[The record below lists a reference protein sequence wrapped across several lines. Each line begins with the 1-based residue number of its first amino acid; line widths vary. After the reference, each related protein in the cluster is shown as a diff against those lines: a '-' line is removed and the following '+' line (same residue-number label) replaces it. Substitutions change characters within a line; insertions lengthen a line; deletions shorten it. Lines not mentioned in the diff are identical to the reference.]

1 MKEMLIK
8 RLGNLLTIKSLVT
21 MIMLILFCILALK
34 GVTNE
39 QVNNIFLMI
48 ISFYFGTQTQRKKVD
63 EWNLEQSIQK
73 K

>member
-21 MIMLILFCILALK
+21 LILLMVFCFLAVK

-48 ISFYFGTQTQRKKVD
+48 VSFYFGTQTSKV
-63 EWNLEQSIQK
+63 E
-73 K
+73 

>member
-48 ISFYFGTQTQRKKVD
+48 ISFYFGTQTQKT
-63 EWNLEQSIQK
+63 E
-73 K
+73 